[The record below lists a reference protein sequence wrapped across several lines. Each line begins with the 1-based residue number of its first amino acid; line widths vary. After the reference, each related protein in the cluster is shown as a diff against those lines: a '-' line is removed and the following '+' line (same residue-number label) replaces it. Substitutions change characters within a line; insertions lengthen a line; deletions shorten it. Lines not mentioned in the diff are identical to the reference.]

1 MAPCKFGSLHTA
13 HGTSSTAIRRD
24 RSNDTHRV
32 TVSPGQSQ
40 DVQWANGA
48 CGSTSSLAEYRRY
61 EHRSNLRQAWTRA
74 CEAITGRLGAWSPA
88 DRRAV
93 LAQTTRHLSGSGR
106 RLLGPAAR
114 EKLNADSSMGNG
126 EIFSSGGR
134 RKNIPVPISRPR
146 EPAGGPVAHMATGGP
161 VPARRPLL

>member
-1 MAPCKFGSLHTA
+1 VAPCKFGSSHTA

-61 EHRSNLRQAWTRA
+61 EHRSNLRQAWTCA

-93 LAQTTRHLSGSGR
+93 LPQTTRHLSGSGR
-106 RLLGPAAR
+106 RLVGPAAR

-126 EIFSSGGR
+126 EIFSSR
-134 RKNIPVPISRPR
+134 RAAEKYPRPHCPAR
-146 EPAGGPVAHMATGGP
+146 EPAGGPVARMATGGP